1 MVGFSGVNG
10 GKKKMRNLGEIK
22 MRPHRYFKALFLIL
36 IVVFVGEV
44 RFSSAQDQFRQFTME
59 NGLKVILEENRTAP
73 VVALQIWAKVG
84 SGDEKD
90 EEAGMCHF
98 IEHMIF
104 KGTEKRKVREMARE
118 IESLGGYINAYTS
131 YDQTVYHIT
140 IASRYADTALD
151 ILADAVQHSTFDT
164 LELEREREVIL
175 EEIRMGK
182 DNPSR
187 RLFNQTMATLYQ
199 HHPYRR
205 PIIGNEKTVRAV
217 TRDQMVSF
225 FKKWYTPN
233 RMVFIAVGDFNLSE
247 MENKLRKTFK
257 EFKPSSESLPKRM
270 EEPEQMSVRS
280 VISHGNFKETYLQ
293 IAFSIPSA
301 THEDTP
307 GLDLLSH
314 ILGGG
319 ETSRLVQ
326 KIKLEKGLVNSISA
340 SSFTPKDPGLF
351 SIGATLPA
359 ENVEKASEAILKE
372 VIRLVQEGVTAEE
385 LHRIKVNIESDLIY
399 DRQTVQG
406 QARKIGYYEVI
417 ADDVQFEKEYMRR
430 IRLLQTEDIQKI
442 VKKYFKNSRPV
453 ISLLVPLEKAD
464 FFKNI
469 SLKSI
474 IEKVNFDESLVEKK
488 EKSPVFKTILDNGIR
503 LIVKENRSIP
513 IVSIQASFLG
523 GLRFEKEAQNGINQF
538 MAVMVTKG
546 TENHSSLEIAKKVER
561 MAGSLSGF
569 SGYNSFGLTFTFLS
583 QHFEEAFSLFTD
595 VIKQP
600 SFDSEEME
608 KRRRLILASIRQQE
622 DDLGRMVFKLFRKTL
637 FEKHPYRMDT
647 SGTLES
653 IQSLTQRDLKEYYR
667 QIVAPE
673 NMVLTVVGDVDA
685 NQVVLSVKKE
695 FGDLR
700 KGNYLLPS
708 IPQEQP
714 FQKIKRSEIY
724 KEKEQAHFVLG
735 FLGTTL
741 QHRDR
746 YALEVLDA
754 ALSGQ
759 GGRLFYEL
767 RDKESLAYA
776 LDFIANPNL
785 DPGYIGVYM
794 GTHPDK
800 LERAIEGVLREL
812 KRVKEEGLTEEEV
825 QRAKRYLIGNFEIG
839 LQTNG
844 AQANQMSL
852 DELYG
857 LGFDHYQKYPEEI
870 QKIARGEVH
879 QVAKKYLNLEAYAL
893 AIMRPP
899 KGK

>member
-1 MVGFSGVNG
+1 MG
-10 GKKKMRNLGEIK
+10 NLGK
-22 MRPHRYFKALFLIL
+22 GRVRPNRLFSALLLIL
-36 IVVFVGEV
+36 ILIFVGGV
-44 RFSSAQDQFRQFTME
+44 RFSYAQDQFRRFTME
-59 NGLKVILEENRTAP
+59 NGLKVILRENRTSP

-84 SGDEKD
+84 SADERD

-118 IESLGGYINAYTS
+118 IESLGGYINAYTA
-131 YDQTVYHIT
+131 YDQTVYHIA

-151 ILADAVQHSTFDT
+151 ILADAVQHSTFDP
-164 LELEREREVIL
+164 LELEKEREVIL

-182 DNPSR
+182 DNPSS
-187 RLFNQTMATLYQ
+187 RLFNQTMATLFQ
-199 HHPYRR
+199 NHPYRR
-205 PIIGNEKTVRAV
+205 PIIGFDKTVKSIA
-217 TRDQMVSF
+217 RDQMVSF
-225 FKKWYTPN
+225 FKKWYAPN
-233 RMVFIAVGDFNLSE
+233 RMVFIGVGDFNLND
-247 MENKLRKTFK
+247 MEDKVKKTFK
-257 EFKPSSESLPKRM
+257 EFVPSSESLPQRI
-270 EEPEQMSVRS
+270 EEPRQIGVRS
-280 VISHGNFKETYLQ
+280 VVSHGNFRETYLQ
-293 IAFSIPSA
+293 IAFPIPSA
-301 THEDTP
+301 TSEDTP

-314 ILGGG
+314 ILGRG

-351 SIGATLPA
+351 IIGATLPA

-372 VIRLVQEGVTAEE
+372 VSRLGKEGVTAEE

-406 QARKIGYYEVI
+406 EARKIGYYEII
-417 ADDVQFEKEYMRR
+417 AGDVQFEKEYMRR
-430 IRLLQTEDIQKI
+430 IRLLRSEDIQKI
-442 VKKYFKNSRPV
+442 VEKYFKNSQLV
-453 ISLLVPLEKAD
+453 ISLLVPLEKAGL
-464 FFKNI
+464 FKNL
-469 SLKSI
+469 SFNSI
-474 IEKVNFDESLVEKK
+474 VEKARFDESLLEKK
-488 EKSPVFKTILDNGIR
+488 PLVSKTVLDNGIR

-513 IVSIQASFLG
+513 IVSMQASFLG
-523 GLRFEKEAQNGINQF
+523 GVRFEEETQNGINQF
-538 MAVMVTKG
+538 IAVMVTKG
-546 TENHSSLEIAKKVER
+546 TQNHNSIEIAKKVER

-583 QHFEEAFSLFTD
+583 QHFEEAFSLFAEI
-595 VIKQP
+595 IKQP
-600 SFDSEEME
+600 SFDPEEME

-637 FEKHPYRMDT
+637 FERHPYRMDIL
-647 SGTLES
+647 GTLDS
-653 IQSLTQRDLKEYYR
+653 IQSLTQKDLKEYYR
-667 QIVAPE
+667 RIVAPE
-673 NMVLTVVGDVDA
+673 NMVLTVVGDVDSD
-685 NQVVLSVKKE
+685 QVVLSVKKG
-695 FGDLR
+695 FGDLP
-700 KGNYLLPS
+700 KGNFVPPPT
-708 IPQEQP
+708 PQEQS

-724 KEKEQAHFVLG
+724 KEKEQGHFVLG

-776 LDFIANPNL
+776 LGFIANPNL

-794 GTHPDK
+794 GTQADK
-800 LERAIEGVLREL
+800 LERAVEGVLREL
-812 KRVKEEGLTEEEV
+812 KRVKEEGLTEGEV
-825 QRAKRYLIGNFEIG
+825 RRARQYLVGNFEIG

-857 LGFDHYQKYPEEI
+857 LGFDHYQKYPQEI
-870 QKIARGEVH
+870 QKVSREDVLR
-879 QVAKKYLNLEAYAL
+879 VAQKYFNLDAYAI
-893 AIMRPP
+893 ATIRPP
-899 KGK
+899 MEKKE

>member
-1 MVGFSGVNG
+1 
-10 GKKKMRNLGEIK
+10 MRNLEEGK
-22 MRPHRYFKALFLIL
+22 MKFDRFFQILFLIL
-36 IVVFVGEV
+36 IVILVGGV
-44 RFSSAQDQFRQFTME
+44 RFSYAQDQFRRFTME
-59 NGLKVILEENRTAP
+59 NGLKVILEENRTSP

-84 SGDEKD
+84 SADERD
-90 EEAGMCHF
+90 EEAGVCHF

-151 ILADAVQHSTFDT
+151 ILADAVQHSTFDP
-164 LELEREREVIL
+164 LELEKEREVIL

-182 DNPSR
+182 DNPSH
-187 RLFNQTMATLYQ
+187 RLFNQTMATLFQ
-199 HHPYRR
+199 NHPYRR
-205 PIIGNEKTVRAV
+205 PIIGFDKTVKSIA
-217 TRDQMVSF
+217 RDQMVSF
-225 FKKWYTPN
+225 FKKWYAPN
-233 RMVFIAVGDFNLSE
+233 RMVFIAVGDFNLND
-247 MENKLRKTFK
+247 MEDGVKKTFK
-257 EFKPSSESLPKRM
+257 EFIPSSENLPQRI
-270 EEPEQMSVRS
+270 EEPGQIGVRS
-280 VISHGNFKETYLQ
+280 IISHGNFKETYLQ
-293 IAFSIPSA
+293 IAFPIPSA

-319 ETSRLVQ
+319 EASRLVQ

-351 SIGATLPA
+351 IIGATLPA

-372 VIRLVQEGVTAEE
+372 VSRLGQEGVTAEE

-406 QARKIGYYEVI
+406 QARKIGYYEII
-417 ADDVQFEKEYMRR
+417 AGDVQFEKEYMRR
-430 IRLLQTEDIQKI
+430 IRLLRSEDIQKI
-442 VKKYFKNSRPV
+442 IEKYFKNSQLV
-453 ISLLVPLEKAD
+453 ISLLVTSEKAD
-464 FFKNI
+464 LFKNF
-469 SLKSI
+469 SFNSI
-474 IEKVNFDESLVEKK
+474 VEKVRFDESLVEKK
-488 EKSPVFKTILDNGIR
+488 KPVVSKTVLDNGIR

-523 GLRFEKEAQNGINQF
+523 GVRFEEEAQNGINQF

-546 TENHSSLEIAKKVER
+546 TQNHNSIEIAKKVER
-561 MAGSLSGF
+561 MAGSLTGF
-569 SGYNSFGLTFTFLS
+569 SGYNSFGLTFIFLS
-583 QHFEEAFSLFTD
+583 QHFEEAFSLFTEI
-595 VIKQP
+595 IKQP
-600 SFDSEEME
+600 SFDPEEME

-647 SGTLES
+647 LGTLDS
-653 IQSLTQRDLKEYYR
+653 IQSLTQKDLKEYYR
-667 QIVAPE
+667 RIVAPE
-673 NMVLTVVGDVDA
+673 NMVLTVVGDVDSD
-685 NQVVLSVKKE
+685 QVVLSVKKG
-695 FGDLR
+695 FGDLPR
-700 KGNYLLPS
+700 GNFVPPP
-708 IPQEQP
+708 IPQEQS

-724 KEKEQAHFVLG
+724 REKEQGHFVLG

-794 GTHPDK
+794 GTHADK

-812 KRVKEEGLTEEEV
+812 KRVKEGGLTEEEV
-825 QRAKRYLIGNFEIG
+825 RRARQYLIGNFEIG

-844 AQANQMSL
+844 AQANQMSI

-857 LGFDHYQKYPEEI
+857 LGFDHYQKYPQEI
-870 QKIARGEVH
+870 QKIKREDVQ
-879 QVAKKYLNLEAYAL
+879 QVAKKYFNLEAYAI
-893 AIMRPP
+893 AIIRPP
-899 KGK
+899 RKK

>member
-1 MVGFSGVNG
+1 MRELRKDRMRRHRFFLSIFLTLIMILVGG
-10 GKKKMRNLGEIK
+10 
-22 MRPHRYFKALFLIL
+22 
-36 IVVFVGEV
+36 V
-44 RFSSAQDQFRQFTME
+44 RFSSAQDQSRRFTME

-73 VVALQIWAKVG
+73 VVALQIWVKVG
-84 SGDEKD
+84 SADERD

-131 YDQTVYHIT
+131 YDQTVYHIA

-151 ILADAVQHSTFDT
+151 ILADAVQHSTFDP

-182 DNPSR
+182 DNPSN
-187 RLFNQTMATLYQ
+187 RLFNQTMSTLFH

-205 PIIGNEKTVRAV
+205 PIIGFDKTVKSI
-217 TRDQMVSF
+217 TKDQMVSF
-225 FKKWYTPN
+225 FKRWYTPN
-233 RMVFIAVGDFNLSE
+233 RMVLIAVGDFNLYE
-247 MENKLRKTFK
+247 MEDKLKKTFK

-270 EEPEQMSVRS
+270 EEPEQIGVRS
-280 VISHGNFKETYLQ
+280 VISHENFKETYLQ
-293 IAFSIPSA
+293 IAFPIPSA

-314 ILGGG
+314 ILGRG
-319 ETSRLVQ
+319 EASRLVQ
-326 KIKLEKGLVNSISA
+326 KIKLEKGLVHSISA

-351 SIGATLPA
+351 IIGATLPA

-372 VIRLVQEGVTAEE
+372 VIRLGREGVTAEE

-417 ADDVQFEKEYMRR
+417 AGDVQFEKEYMRR
-430 IRLLQTEDIQKI
+430 VRLLRSEDIQKI
-442 VKKYFKNSRPV
+442 VGKYFQNSRLV
-453 ISLLVPLEKAD
+453 ISLLVPSEKAD
-464 FFKNI
+464 FLKNL

-474 IEKVNFDESLVEKK
+474 VEKVRFDESMVEKK
-488 EKSPVFKTILDNGIR
+488 EKLPVFKTVLDNGIR

-523 GLRFEKEAQNGINQF
+523 GVRFEKEAQNGINQF
-538 MAVMVTKG
+538 IAVMVTKG
-546 TENHSSLEIAKKVER
+546 TQNYSSLEIAKKVER
-561 MAGSLSGF
+561 MAGSINGF

-583 QHFEEAFSLFTD
+583 QHFEEAFSLFTE

-600 SFDSEEME
+600 SFDPEEME

-647 SGTLES
+647 LGTLDS
-653 IQSLTQRDLKEYYR
+653 IQSLTQKDLKEYYQR
-667 QIVAPE
+667 IVAPE
-673 NMVLTVVGDVDA
+673 NMVITVVGDVDS
-685 NQVVLSVKKE
+685 NQVVLSVKKG
-695 FGDLR
+695 FDDLR
-700 KGNYLLPS
+700 KGNLLLPS
-708 IPQEQP
+708 IPQEKS

-724 KEKEQAHFVLG
+724 KEKEQGHFVLG

-812 KRVKEEGLTEEEV
+812 KRVKEEGLKEEEV

-857 LGFDHYQKYPEEI
+857 LGFDHYQKYPQEI
-870 QKIARGEVH
+870 QKITGEDVR
-879 QVAKKYLNLEAYAL
+879 QVAKKYFNLEAYSL
-893 AIMRPP
+893 AIIRPP

>member
-1 MVGFSGVNG
+1 MDMRG
-10 GKKKMRNLGEIK
+10 GKKKMRKLGESRV
-22 MRPHRYFKALFLIL
+22 RPHRLFTALLLIL
-36 IVVFVGEV
+36 IVILVGGI
-44 RFSSAQDQFRQFTME
+44 RFSSAQDQSRRFTME

-84 SGDEKD
+84 SADERD

-131 YDQTVYHIT
+131 YDQTVYHIA

-151 ILADAVQHSTFDT
+151 ILADAVQHSTFEP

-182 DNPSR
+182 DNPSN
-187 RLFNQTMATLYQ
+187 RLFNQTMSTLFQ

-205 PIIGNEKTVRAV
+205 PIIGFDKTVKSI

-225 FKKWYTPN
+225 FKRWYTPN
-233 RMVFIAVGDFNLSE
+233 RMVLIAVGDFNLYE
-247 MENKLRKTFK
+247 MEDKLKKTFK
-257 EFKPSSESLPKRM
+257 EFKPSSESLPKRT
-270 EEPEQMSVRS
+270 EEPEQIGVRS
-280 VISHGNFKETYLQ
+280 VISHENFKETYMQ
-293 IAFSIPSA
+293 IAFPIPSA

-319 ETSRLVQ
+319 EASRLVQ
-326 KIKLEKGLVNSISA
+326 KVKLEKGLVHSISA

-351 SIGATLPA
+351 IIGTTLPA

-372 VIRLVQEGVTAEE
+372 VIRLGREGVTAEE

-406 QARKIGYYEVI
+406 QARKIGFYEVI
-417 ADDVQFEKEYMRR
+417 AGDVQFEEEYMRR
-430 IRLLQTEDIQKI
+430 VRLLRSEDIQKI
-442 VKKYFKNSRPV
+442 VGKYFQNSRLV
-453 ISLLVPLEKAD
+453 ISLLVPSEKAD
-464 FFKNI
+464 FLKNL

-474 IEKVNFDESLVEKK
+474 VEKVRFDESLVEKK
-488 EKSPVFKTILDNGIR
+488 EKSPVFKTVLDNGIR

-523 GLRFEKEAQNGINQF
+523 GVRFEKEAQNGINQF
-538 MAVMVTKG
+538 IAVMVTKG
-546 TENHSSLEIAKKVER
+546 TQNHSSLEIAKKVER
-561 MAGSLSGF
+561 MAGSINGF
-569 SGYNSFGLTFTFLS
+569 SGYNSFGLTSTFLS
-583 QHFEEAFSLFTD
+583 QHFEEAFSLFTEI
-595 VIKQP
+595 IKQP
-600 SFDSEEME
+600 SFDLEEME
-608 KRRRLILASIRQQE
+608 KRRRLILASIQQQE

-647 SGTLES
+647 LGTLDS
-653 IQSLTQRDLKEYYR
+653 IQSLTRKDLKEYYQR
-667 QIVAPE
+667 IVAPE
-673 NMVLTVVGDVDA
+673 NMVITVVGDVDS
-685 NQVVLSVKKE
+685 NQVVLSVKKG

-700 KGNYLLPS
+700 KGNFVLPS
-708 IPQEQP
+708 ISQEKS

-724 KEKEQAHFVLG
+724 KEKEQGHFVLG

-812 KRVKEEGLTEEEV
+812 KRVKEEGLKEEEV

-844 AQANQMSL
+844 AQANEMSF

-857 LGFDHYQKYPEEI
+857 LGFDHYQKYPQEI
-870 QKIARGEVH
+870 QKITTEDVR
-879 QVAKKYLNLEAYAL
+879 QVAKKYFNLEAYSL
-893 AIMRPP
+893 AIIRPP